1 MRTIKWIVKT
11 TSSYSDLNGNT
22 YHFAQITRTS
32 TGKTLAV
39 QSVGGESNAAGL
51 LVHST
56 NDGTKPPAKYPE
68 LYTVQVWEKRK
79 EWQRLLKFARG
90 YDGTNSTMPVYEHQ
104 ATPAMLRALSSTDRP
119 AYTGEDVKLTA

>member
-39 QSVGGESNAAGL
+39 ETNGAENAAHL
-51 LVHST
+51 MT
-56 NDGTKPPAKYPE
+56 RRNDDGTKPVAQHNE
-68 LYTVQVWEKRK
+68 LYTVAVWEKRK
-79 EWQRLLKFARG
+79 EWSRLKKFARG
-90 YDGTNSTMPVYEHQ
+90 TDGTNSTLPVYEHL
-104 ATPAMLRALSSTDRP
+104 ATPAMLRALSSAARP
-119 AYTGEDVKLTA
+119 EYTGADVDLNA

>member
-39 QSVGGESNAAGL
+39 ETNGAENAAHL
-51 LVHST
+51 MT
-56 NDGTKPPAKYPE
+56 RRN
-68 LYTVQVWEKRK
+68 
-79 EWQRLLKFARG
+79 ARG
-90 YDGTNSTMPVYEHQ
+90 TDGTNSTLPVYEHL
-104 ATPAMLRALSSTDRP
+104 ATPAMLRALSSAARP
-119 AYTGEDVKLTA
+119 EYTGADVDLNA